1 MKNLK
6 YFLVS
11 SILITSSALAAN
23 TGEYMFVTNDIHPEH
38 GSLVGKLLDL
48 HVAGVAS
55 DGVSPKTYV
64 IPPRQTSQ
72 VYLWH
77 DGTVADIN
85 VSYTAYYAG
94 TNTIVNS
101 RTLPGIKAYFNGEGQ
116 KFPCSANVTIHYA
129 PLTSS
134 EEYLWTTPTCN

>member
-23 TGEYMFVTNDIHPEH
+23 TGEYMSVINNIHPEH
-38 GSLVGKLLDL
+38 GSLVGKPLDL
-48 HVAGVAS
+48 HVGGVNEK
-55 DGVSPKTYV
+55 GEPTTYV
-64 IPPRQTSQ
+64 IPPGQSST

-85 VSYTAYYAG
+85 VSYQAYYAG
-94 TNTIVNS
+94 TNTIVDP
-101 RTLPGIKAYFNGEGQ
+101 RTLPGIKVYFNGEDQ
-116 KFPCSANVTIHYA
+116 KFPCNNNVTIHYA
-129 PLTSS
+129 PSTPS
-134 EEYLWTTPTCN
+134 EEYLWTTLTCK